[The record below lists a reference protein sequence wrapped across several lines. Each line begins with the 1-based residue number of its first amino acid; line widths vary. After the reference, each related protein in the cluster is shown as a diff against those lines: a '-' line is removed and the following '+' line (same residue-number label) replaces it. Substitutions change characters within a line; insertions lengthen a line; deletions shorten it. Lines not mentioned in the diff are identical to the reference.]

1 VSEIDGRSVVV
12 VGGGFGGLSA
22 ACYLADAGA
31 DVTILEKN
39 ARVGGLA
46 GRLEGEGYGFD
57 TGPSWYMMPEV
68 FGRFFADFGRSPAEY
83 YSLRRLDPSYRVFFK
98 DGDALDVSVDTDALA
113 SAFEARETGAGDAL
127 REYLREARRT
137 YEGVMEP
144 FVYTDRPR
152 YRDWIDPELLEAG
165 PIGLRL
171 WGSLD
176 GYVAKFFDSR
186 KLRQV
191 VQYAAVFLGGSPES
205 TPRLYSLMSHVDLSQ
220 GVYYPDGGIAGL
232 VDGIAA
238 LARDLGVTIE
248 TDTEVTEITRGR
260 EGFFVATER
269 GVRRADLVV
278 SDADY
283 AHTEQELLPAHERG
297 FSDEYWEKRD
307 LAPSA
312 FVLFLGVEG
321 TFDELEHHNVVMPT
335 DWRPHFEEIFEG
347 ETWASDPVYYVCN
360 NARTDPSV
368 APEGHAA
375 LTISVPVPVGT
386 DDSPAR
392 RERYRDLLLDDLRE
406 STGVDLHGRIEFE
419 QSFCVSD
426 FEERYHARRG
436 TLGLASTLR
445 QTGPFRPPHRSR
457 AVEGLYFTGSYTTPG
472 IGMPICLVSG
482 EHAVNAVLADLD
494 E

>member
-1 VSEIDGRSVVV
+1 MSDIDGRSVIV

-22 ACYLADAGA
+22 ACFLADAGA
-31 DVTILEKN
+31 DVTLLEKN
-39 ARVGGLA
+39 EHVGGLA
-46 GRLEGEGYGFD
+46 DRLEVEGYRFD

-68 FGRFFADFGRSPAEY
+68 FGRFFARFGRSPAEY
-83 YSLRRLDPSYRVFFK
+83 YSLRRLDPSYRVLFK
-98 DGDALDVSVDTDALA
+98 DGDVLDVSTDTDALA
-113 SAFEARETGAGDAL
+113 AAFEAREPGAGDAL
-127 REYLREARRT
+127 RAYLQEAERI
-137 YEGVMEP
+137 YEAVMEP

-152 YRDWIDPELLEAG
+152 YRDWIDPDLLEMG
-165 PIGLRL
+165 PIGFQL

-176 GYVAKFFDSR
+176 DHVAEFFDSR

-220 GVYYPDGGIAGL
+220 GVYYPEGGIAGL
-232 VDGIAA
+232 VDAVAA

-248 TDTEVTEITRGR
+248 TNEEVTEIARGR
-260 EGFFVATER
+260 EGFFVATESD
-269 GVRRADLVV
+269 VRRADLVV

-283 AHTEQELLPAHERG
+283 AHTEQALLADHARG
-297 FSDEYWEKRD
+297 FSDDYWAKRD

-312 FVLFLGVEG
+312 FVLFLGIEG
-321 TFDELEHHNVVMPT
+321 RVDELDHHNVVMPT
-335 DWRPHFEEIFEG
+335 DWRPHFEEIFEEG
-347 ETWASDPVYYVCN
+347 RWASDPVYYVCN
-360 NARTDPSV
+360 AARTDPSV
-368 APEGHAA
+368 APADDAA
-375 LTISVPVPVGT
+375 LAISVPVPVGT

-392 RERYRDLLLDDLRE
+392 RERYRDLLLADLRE
-406 STGVDLHGRIEFE
+406 SAGVDLRDRIAVER
-419 QSFCVSD
+419 SFCVTE

-445 QTGPFRPPHRSR
+445 QTGPFRPPHRSK
-457 AVEGLYFTGSYTTPG
+457 AVDGLYFTGSYTTPG

-482 EHAVNAVLADLD
+482 EHAANAVFADLG

>member
-297 FSDEYWEKRD
+297 FSDEY
-307 LAPSA
+307 
-312 FVLFLGVEG
+312 
-321 TFDELEHHNVVMPT
+321 
-335 DWRPHFEEIFEG
+335 
-347 ETWASDPVYYVCN
+347 
-360 NARTDPSV
+360 
-368 APEGHAA
+368 
-375 LTISVPVPVGT
+375 
-386 DDSPAR
+386 
-392 RERYRDLLLDDLRE
+392 
-406 STGVDLHGRIEFE
+406 
-419 QSFCVSD
+419 
-426 FEERYHARRG
+426 
-436 TLGLASTLR
+436 
-445 QTGPFRPPHRSR
+445 
-457 AVEGLYFTGSYTTPG
+457 
-472 IGMPICLVSG
+472 
-482 EHAVNAVLADLD
+482 
-494 E
+494 